1 MRTTERLYYL
11 QCRKVLNDSH
21 TTQETLS
28 AACEIPLERIKAFL
42 AGALLLTRPEWDRV
56 RLALG
61 IGRRWTR
68 KPCKRLPVRKRRPIY

>member
-42 AGALLLTRPEWDRV
+42 AGALL
-56 RLALG
+56 
-61 IGRRWTR
+61 
-68 KPCKRLPVRKRRPIY
+68 